1 MGALGTSKEVVASV
15 SSVLALLRVWDCP
28 ALGILFHLS
37 LGTQERPVRVLS
49 PKPVGCE
56 NGFPTEDRSVK
67 YFSKAVK
74 EAAPSPDVRRGT
86 RGFLRPASPP
96 HPRGLLA
103 CWGSSQSPRLA
114 PRARAAPG
122 SPQCLSHL
130 TPTASFQEPG
140 LGPAPPPLFARVPED
155 PASAADA
162 PAIAT
167 RSVAGP

>member
-74 EAAPSPDVRRGT
+74 EAAPSPDVRRGA

-96 HPRGLLA
+96 PPPGLACLLGLLPVPKTGTQGTSCTGFA
-103 CWGSSQSPRLA
+103 SVSLSPHSHSFFPRTRPWSRTTSSFCQSP
-114 PRARAAPG
+114 
-122 SPQCLSHL
+122 
-130 TPTASFQEPG
+130 
-140 LGPAPPPLFARVPED
+140 
-155 PASAADA
+155 
-162 PAIAT
+162 
-167 RSVAGP
+167 